1 VRLLSVIKQLVTNNK
16 FLQKRFTFKGVEMIE
31 GLVKK
36 VQELNGVLN
45 KNGDDGIYFTLD
57 DGGFS

>member
-1 VRLLSVIKQLVTNNK
+1 MIKQLVTNNK